1 MGRKK
6 NEEDRGKLCRY
17 VNTPKAMVVFRHL
30 YEVPNNV
37 GLRYV
42 HWSDA
47 LNPAT
52 GDLLIIVVAIV
63 DGGFASQWTPS
74 WRTSFV
80 ISV

>member
-6 NEEDRGKLCRY
+6 NEEDGGKLCRY

-42 HWSDA
+42 H
-47 LNPAT
+47 
-52 GDLLIIVVAIV
+52 
-63 DGGFASQWTPS
+63 
-74 WRTSFV
+74 
-80 ISV
+80 